1 MQDIIQKIIE
11 IDQRAQKMTDDALA
25 LKAEAEASIESD
37 KKALRE
43 NYIEK
48 ARKRISVT
56 AETEQKFLSETLDE
70 ITKKYAAVSQKLEGV
85 YERDHDRWVNELY
98 NKVIGG

>member
-11 IDQRAQKMTDDALA
+11 IDRRAQKMTDEAVELR
-25 LKAEAEASIESD
+25 KEAEASIESD

-43 NYIEK
+43 KYIDR
-48 ARKRISVT
+48 ARRRIAIT
-56 AETEQKFLSETLDE
+56 NETEEKYLAGMLED
-70 ITKKYAAVSQKLEGV
+70 INKKYDDTSNALDAKYDQN
-85 YERDHDRWVNELY
+85 RDQWVNELY

>member
-11 IDQRAQKMTDDALA
+11 IDEAAQKMTDDALA

-37 KKALRE
+37 KKVLRE
-43 NYIEK
+43 KYIAK
-48 ARKRISVT
+48 ARARIQKN
-56 AETEQKFLSETLDE
+56 AETEQKFLEEALGE
-70 ITKKYAAVSQKLEGV
+70 IEQKYAAVSQRLDNV
-85 YERDHDRWVNELY
+85 YNEQHEKWVNELY